1 MQLDAHT
8 NVTQHLCLPRCIT
21 L

>member
-1 MQLDAHT
+1 MQWDAHT